1 MEGGAAAQH
10 IWGLLGEIFATRQCR
25 EVCAGRGVEN
35 GRNGLESVKKTD
47 QVARVGMGTRFA
59 ARPLLSI
66 TGDNNP
72 ASI

>member
-1 MEGGAAAQH
+1 MTG
-10 IWGLLGEIFATRQCR
+10 ICPFTRQD
-25 EVCAGRGVEN
+25 
-35 GRNGLESVKKTD
+35 GLESVKKTD